1 VPKTADGITF
11 FRNVVKA
18 VSERH
23 GLKASLMPRPYT
35 GEDANGMY
43 VHLSLRD
50 EDESENRL
58 ASDTGDLQFPAGKL
72 PAGES
77 GLSEDARYFIGGLLD
92 HMKALTAIC
101 APTVNSYKRLVPGVW
116 APTSIAWGPDNRST
130 VLRIPPELGAAT
142 RIEQRVPDTSSD
154 PYLAMAATPAA
165 GLDGIRNET
174 DPGEPTT
181 ENAHDQ
187 DYEGLPRTLWDALNH
202 LEADDVTGWERDQY
216 RDAL

>member
-1 VPKTADGITF
+1 
-11 FRNVVKA
+11 
-18 VSERH
+18 
-23 GLKASLMPRPYT
+23 MPRPYT

-142 RIEQRVPDTSSD
+142 RIEQRVPDTSSN
-154 PYLAMAATPAA
+154 PYLAMAATLARDSTASGTKPIPAS
-165 GLDGIRNET
+165 RPPRT
-174 DPGEPTT
+174 PTT
-181 ENAHDQ
+181 KITRGCH
-187 DYEGLPRTLWDALNH
+187 GRSGTP
-202 LEADDVTGWERDQY
+202 
-216 RDAL
+216 